1 MLGISKEVIVVF
13 GMRTVFNREKEDAG
27 SNEDSGNK
35 LFYRKPNVSP
45 YLFEMILEY
54 IYTGVIDLTFL
65 QLSNILDLLLIAD
78 ELLLDELI
86 DVIEHYLLKYKS
98 TDLEDKMA
106 IVFQLAVKLKS
117 CNKLQDHLLEI
128 VSHNLSQY
136 IESDD
141 FLTLEHSTVEFI
153 LKCDGLNVQ
162 EVELWDF
169 LINWG
174 MANSSRLYDDD
185 LDKWTIDDFE
195 ELHLQIKNLVCL
207 IRFTAMER
215 HEYSQNVFPY
225 KKLLPKQLRKQLTLH
240 FLGSGHQ
247 KTKEGSL
254 TPLSPRALPPQ
265 PQIDSLYI
273 NNYAASLI
281 ESYIKYKENHNTKS
295 CYMEYEWKLIYRA
308 SRDGYS
314 AYNFHKWCDSKG
326 RCVIVSKI
334 LDQEADII
342 GGYNP
347 VGWVESN
354 GTYSSC
360 DNSFIFN
367 FNEDLSIKNLSRVLP
382 YCSSKAIYQYSGT
395 GPSFGADDF
404 TIGDG
409 LKDSKCNTDFY
420 YEDNICLDFID
431 VHDYEICLAQDNN
444 SDHNNSEND
453 SNKEN
458 LVDGFFSRGGHT
470 NNWAVLV
477 EYQTNTLSMYRTV
490 KRLGIPD
497 SNIILMLADD
507 VACNPR
513 NVFPATVFN
522 NAARYLDLYG
532 DNVEVDYR
540 GYEVT
545 VENFIRVLTGRVE
558 PDTPRSK
565 RLLSDDRSNVLVY
578 MTGHGGNEFLK
589 FQDAE
594 EISSFDLAV
603 AFEQMWEKRRYHE
616 ILFMVDTC
624 QANTMYSQIYSS
636 NILATG
642 SSELG
647 ENSYSHHMDID
658 IGVAVIDRFTYY
670 NLEFLEKIDMQSKAT
685 LKDLFDSYNP
695 QLIHST
701 PGFRSDLFRRPLDKV
716 LVTDFFGSVQ
726 NVELTGQK
734 YNLSNTDDMIVANN
748 NIDSS
753 SSIMN
758 NTSSTA
764 SSTSYKLKDSNNFH
778 LFNQVFCFGYW
789 LNGLL

>member
-1 MLGISKEVIVVF
+1 MIIVGTMFEDLNKLRKAGKNYDTIILAGDGQNVKEFKAHSIILCARSEYFVTALSQNWAQQQEVKIKEKEV
-13 GMRTVFNREKEDAG
+13 AG
-27 SNEDSGNK
+27 SNEDSG
-35 LFYRKPNVSP
+35 
-45 YLFEMILEY
+45 
-54 IYTGVIDLTFL
+54 VIDLTLL

-247 KTKEGSL
+247 KTKEESL

-420 YEDNICLDFID
+420 YEDNICLDFIN
-431 VHDYEICLAQDNN
+431 VHDYEVIG
-444 SDHNNSEND
+444 
-453 SNKEN
+453 
-458 LVDGFFSRGGHT
+458 VDELEAT
-470 NNWAVLV
+470 ALQVL
-477 EYQTNTLSMYRTV
+477 Q
-490 KRLGIPD
+490 
-497 SNIILMLADD
+497 
-507 VACNPR
+507 
-513 NVFPATVFN
+513 
-522 NAARYLDLYG
+522 
-532 DNVEVDYR
+532 
-540 GYEVT
+540 
-545 VENFIRVLTGRVE
+545 
-558 PDTPRSK
+558 
-565 RLLSDDRSNVLVY
+565 
-578 MTGHGGNEFLK
+578 
-589 FQDAE
+589 Q
-594 EISSFDLAV
+594 
-603 AFEQMWEKRRYHE
+603 
-616 ILFMVDTC
+616 ILFP
-624 QANTMYSQIYSS
+624 
-636 NILATG
+636 
-642 SSELG
+642 E
-647 ENSYSHHMDID
+647 
-658 IGVAVIDRFTYY
+658 
-670 NLEFLEKIDMQSKAT
+670 QS
-685 LKDLFDSYNP
+685 
-695 QLIHST
+695 
-701 PGFRSDLFRRPLDKV
+701 
-716 LVTDFFGSVQ
+716 
-726 NVELTGQK
+726 
-734 YNLSNTDDMIVANN
+734 
-748 NIDSS
+748 
-753 SSIMN
+753 
-758 NTSSTA
+758 
-764 SSTSYKLKDSNNFH
+764 
-778 LFNQVFCFGYW
+778 
-789 LNGLL
+789 